1 MKRDSRQGFWKNL
14 ENFCRNK
21 LYQKSTYITQ
31 NLRKIPQNSILAN
44 NLSKCN
50 KKVQKSLK
58 FDKIVCKYPKIRLKN
73 TQIPQ
78 NNILAT
84 IFGLRQGY
92 KDKSCPGQ
100 ENKETRTLS
109 SDIVSGCIMMREW
122 EIQSRCPRDFPMV
135 NFSLSLFKERFPCF

>member
-1 MKRDSRQGFWKNL
+1 MKGKKNSCKRL
-14 ENFCRNK
+14 SQQTLSKVKVDPKNSP
-21 LYQKSTYITQ
+21 QISQ
-31 NLRKIPQNSILAN
+31 NCILAD
-44 NLSKCN
+44 NLPKFN
-50 KKVQKSLK
+50 KKVRKSLK
-58 FDKIVCKYPKIRLKN
+58 FDKKVCKSPKIRLKN
-73 TQIPQ
+73 TQIPR